1 MNSYK
6 IYLDNWVIYPFYY
19 TKDKRNKEVQEF
31 FKEITKFKK
40 IILCISDFNFTE
52 FLKVTR

>member
-19 TKDKRNKEVQEF
+19 TKDKRHKEVKECFERDLEF
-31 FKEITKFKK
+31 
-40 IILCISDFNFTE
+40 
-52 FLKVTR
+52 